1 MEVPGIL
8 QSEGCSMYNSK
19 HIAIMSKKSDSKG
32 KGRYAY
38 LLFDATFK
46 VVVCTPENEKLLIE
60 LIELLIPEKHIS
72 SIEFINK
79 EQHGLVVEEKNVT
92 FDMLCLDKDTGER
105 FLVEV
110 QNREKDSYL
119 DRMLSYSTYP
129 IREQLAVKLKR
140 MREEKKYDHMDY
152 SLNPVYV
159 ISMIDFSLPHE
170 SDKAL
175 EQEYISRYE
184 IRNGRNG
191 EILTKSLN
199 FVFLEMGRLE
209 LAPGEQDKCKNL
221 LEKFIFSMKNMHML
235 TERPES
241 FDAPLLVD
249 LFNATEL
256 ASMSVQKRQI
266 YDRELLQELDKMC
279 EISFA
284 RREGKTEAQLEARAD
299 KEQTVRSLIEMGLSI
314 SDIAKATRL
323 STEEVEAIKANTH

>member
-1 MEVPGIL
+1 
-8 QSEGCSMYNSK
+8 MYNSK
-19 HIAIMSKKSDSKG
+19 HIAAMSKNITSKG
-32 KGRYAY
+32 KGRFAY

-129 IREQLAVKLKR
+129 IREQLAVKLKK
-140 MREEKKYDHMDY
+140 MREKKYDHMDY

-191 EILTKSLN
+191 EILTRSLN

-209 LAPGEQDKCKNL
+209 LEPGEPNKCKNL

-241 FDAPLLVD
+241 FDDPLLVD

-256 ASMSVQKRQI
+256 ASMSVQKRQN

-279 EISFA
+279 EVSFA
-284 RREGKTEAQLEARAD
+284 RKEGKAEGKAEIAKTMLSKGLDIKLVSECTGLTDEEINAL
-299 KEQTVRSLIEMGLSI
+299 LIEKTQS
-314 SDIAKATRL
+314 
-323 STEEVEAIKANTH
+323 AN

>member
-1 MEVPGIL
+1 LWSGSPLEAGRAFFTVKDAV
-8 QSEGCSMYNSK
+8 C
-19 HIAIMSKKSDSKG
+19 

-110 QNREKDSYL
+110 QNREKDSFL

-129 IREQLAVKLKR
+129 IREQLAVKLKK
-140 MREEKKYDHMDY
+140 MREKKYDHMDY

-191 EILTKSLN
+191 EILTRSLN

-209 LAPGEQDKCKNL
+209 LEPGEPNKCKNL

-241 FDAPLLVD
+241 FDDPLLVD

-256 ASMSVQKRQI
+256 ASMSVQKRQN

-284 RREGKTEAQLEARAD
+284 RREGKTEAMLEARAD
-299 KEQTVRSLIEMGLSI
+299 KEQTVRNMLADGMSPELVAKYTSLSLEE
-314 SDIAKATRL
+314 IA
-323 STEEVEAIKANTH
+323 SIKAKTS